1 MAPWIWTRWVIVV
14 AALAVALG
22 MSSDGDAQSNGSRT
36 TLRRATELVDSYIA
50 RAGREKDPDLR
61 QRMLI
66 EGYTALLS
74 LPIER
79 DLRDTARR
87 LRGISDGLGYY
98 GPDLKL
104 LKWWQ
109 WEAVRLFERYLEPER
124 VYRLLHILMDDAHAF
139 EREKRDYEFNRLVDA
154 DNREALIDF
163 LSRDEDG
170 KSVGRIK
177 DLCRENRY
185 GLAGY
190 AALEWKDPESASYRA
205 DILAQL
211 GMTEQAEILA
221 RERLAADGRK
231 KRDGIEMLTRL
242 AATESRRG
250 DTAAVQRLARAV
262 LDDPDARLAAKS
274 LGRDVSRG
282 PCESKLW
289 NEWPEWRQRSVGV
302 ASSIGLRDEPGP
314 VRGGSVGA
322 YLGEA
327 IAGAGNDA
335 NSLELI
341 DRLIALQERDN
352 AENAAD
358 PVNLALLSRL
368 PEGMTDDERMN
379 LLSEYYYQRRFYRE
393 SKESLLLSR
402 FVAGGALDDT
412 LAKVVTAD
420 AVKQSLWNYPH
431 SPIAQRLL
439 SLSDLEKERI
449 RRVSA
454 NLEPMLR
461 FNALVWEGRGREA
474 RSLSA
479 EHPGVSLEFH
489 ADRALLRLVGVL
501 LNAEMNQQAAAML
514 DAYLE
519 VEPGPDTIAVHF
531 LLIQGRRDRAKTML
545 HQFLS
550 EGREV
555 FVSVMLLRELEPTL
569 DVSKFEISARFGEAY
584 ERIENWLSVMDA
596 LAWTGSSDE
605 IELWRRNPPMELAS
619 LDEGQRACVQ
629 DTATGLEAVALARRG
644 DLEAGLRLV
653 VDRDLRQRG
662 YCVVRARRDDTWRF
676 DYAETPFFDLRY
688 LVQEWVARGHAL
700 N

>member
-1 MAPWIWTRWVIVV
+1 MAPWIWARWAIVV

-36 TLRRATELVDSYIA
+36 TLQRATELVDSYIA
-50 RAGREKDPDLR
+50 RAGRENDPDLR
-61 QRMLI
+61 RRMLI

-79 DLRDTARR
+79 DLRDTAKR
-87 LRGISDGLGYY
+87 LREISDGLGYF
-98 GPDLKL
+98 GPDLEL

-124 VYRLLHILMDDAHAF
+124 VYRLLRILMDDSHAF
-139 EREKRDYEFNRLVDA
+139 EREKRDYEFQRLVDA
-154 DNREALIDF
+154 DAREALLEF

-170 KSVGRIK
+170 KSVERIK
-177 DLCRENRY
+177 HLCRENRY
-185 GLAGY
+185 DLAEF
-190 AALEWKDPESASYRA
+190 AALKWTGPKWADFRA
-205 DILAQL
+205 DILGQL
-211 GMTEQAEILA
+211 GLTRQAEILA
-221 RERLAADGRK
+221 RESLAAGGRK

-250 DTAAVQRLARAV
+250 DTASVQRLARAV
-262 LDDPDARLAAKS
+262 LDDPDARLAAKAPIR
-274 LGRDVSRG
+274 GVSRG

-314 VRGGSVGA
+314 VRGMSVAA

-327 IAGAGNDA
+327 IAGAGNDPS
-335 NSLELI
+335 SLELI
-341 DRLIALQERDN
+341 DRLTALQDRDN

-379 LLSEYYYQRRFYRE
+379 LMIQYYEQRHVYRE

-402 FVAGGALDDT
+402 FVAGGGLDDS
-412 LAKVVTAD
+412 LAKVATAD
-420 AVKQSLWNYPH
+420 AVKQSLWDYPH
-431 SPIAQRLL
+431 SPIAQRIL
-439 SLSDLEKERI
+439 SLSDRDRERI

-479 EHPGVSLEFH
+479 EHPGLRLEFH
-489 ADRALLRLVGVL
+489 SDRPLLRLVGVL
-501 LNAEMNQQAAAML
+501 LNAEMNHQAAAML

-531 LLIQGRRDRAKTML
+531 LLMQGRIDRTKAMLRD
-545 HQFLS
+545 FLS
-550 EGREV
+550 QGREV
-555 FVSVMLLRELEPTL
+555 FVSVMLLRELEPTI
-569 DVSKFEISARFGEAY
+569 DVSKLEISARFGEAY
-584 ERIENWLSVMDA
+584 ERIENWLSAMDA
-596 LAWTGSSDE
+596 LAWRGSSDE

-619 LDEGQRACVQ
+619 LDEDQRACVQ

-662 YCVVRARRDDTWRF
+662 YCVVRVNRNETWRF

>member
-1 MAPWIWTRWVIVV
+1 
-14 AALAVALG
+14 
-22 MSSDGDAQSNGSRT
+22 
-36 TLRRATELVDSYIA
+36 
-50 RAGREKDPDLR
+50 
-61 QRMLI
+61 MLI

-79 DLRDTARR
+79 DLADTARR
-87 LRGISDGLGYY
+87 LRKISDGLGYN
-98 GPDLKL
+98 GPDLEL

-124 VYRLLHILMDDAHAF
+124 VDRLLRILMDDAHAF
-139 EREKRDYEFNRLVDA
+139 EREKRDYEFKRLVDA
-154 DNREALIDF
+154 DDRKALVSF

-185 GLAGY
+185 ELAGF
-190 AALEWKDPESASYRA
+190 AALEWKDPDLAAYRA

-231 KRDGIEMLTRL
+231 KRDGIKMLTRL

-250 DTAAVQRLARAV
+250 DTAAVQRLA
-262 LDDPDARLAAKS
+262 LAA
-274 LGRDVSRG
+274 LDGPAAHFLAEGLAPDVSRG
-282 PCESKLW
+282 PCDSKLW
-289 NEWPEWRQRSVGV
+289 NEWPEWRQRSVRV
-302 ASSIGLRDEPGP
+302 ASSVGLRDEPGP
-314 VRGGSVGA
+314 VRRISVGA

-327 IAGAGNDA
+327 IAGAGNA
-335 NSLELI
+335 PGSIELI
-341 DRLIALQERDN
+341 DRLIALQDRDN
-352 AENAAD
+352 AENAVD
-358 PVNLALLSRL
+358 PVNLALLYRL
-368 PEGMTDDERMN
+368 PEGMTDDERMY
-379 LLSEYYYQRRFYRE
+379 LLADYHDQRHVYRE

-402 FVAGGALDDT
+402 FVAGGGLDDS
-412 LAKVVTAD
+412 LAKVATAD
-420 AVKQSLWNYPH
+420 AMELALRNYPH
-431 SPIAQRLL
+431 SPIAQRIL
-439 SLSDLEKERI
+439 SLSDPERERI
-449 RRVSA
+449 RRASP

-474 RSLSA
+474 RSLTA
-479 EHPGVSLEFH
+479 EHPGLRLEFH
-489 ADRALLRLVGVL
+489 SDRPLLRLVGVL
-501 LNAEMNQQAAAML
+501 LNAEMEQQAAAML

-519 VEPGPDTIAVHF
+519 VEPGPDTIAVYF
-531 LLIQGRRDRAKTML
+531 LLLQGRVDRAKAML
-545 HQFLS
+545 RDFLS

-555 FVSVMLLRELEPTL
+555 FVSVMLLRELEPTI
-569 DVSKFEISARFGEAY
+569 DVSKLEISPRFGEAW

-605 IELWRRNPPMELAS
+605 IDLWRRNPPAALAS

-653 VDRDLRQRG
+653 VDRNLKQRG
-662 YCVVRARRDDTWRF
+662 YCLAGSAVGGAWHF
-676 DYAETPFFDLRY
+676 DYADTPFFDLRY
-688 LVQEWVARGHAL
+688 LVQEWVARGHAAP
-700 N
+700 